1 MYIGRFAP
9 TPSGPLHFGS
19 IVTAMASYL
28 DAKHNNGKWKVRIDD
43 IDSPRILEG
52 SELAILK
59 KLENLGL
66 HWDDKISRQSENI
79 EEYKDILEI
88 LKKKSLTYNCR
99 CSRKKILESTQSD
112 SDELTYNNHCRN
124 RQYPPSH
131 TSSIRLIANY
141 KSTNFNDR
149 AQGPQCHN
157 INNSINDFI
166 IKRSDQLYAYQFT
179 VVIDDE
185 LQSVNNIVRGT
196 DLLNSTIKQHCI
208 TNILN
213 FSKSWSNRFQFS
225 NLLPIL
231 ALTVFLV
238 ISIVKSSLALSL
250 GLVGA
255 LSIVRFRTPIKEP
268 EELLYLFIAIAV
280 GLGLAANQTILT
292 VIIFIFLIL
301 LILTISNKKL
311 VKENDYNLI
320 IEYKK
325 KKDSVKIV
333 TNIIKTNF
341 VVADFVKYELL
352 EEYNE
357 MMVFRVSMKD
367 MTELE
372 NLNKDLKENLGDYKL
387 SYYEN
392 NILI

>member
-1 MYIGRFAP
+1 LYIGRFAP

-79 EEYKDILEI
+79 KEYKNALEA
-88 LKKKSLTYNCR
+88 LKKKNLTYNCR

-196 DLLNSTIKQHCI
+196 DLLNSTIKQYCL
-208 TNILN
+208 NSILN
-213 FSKSWSNRFQFS
+213 FSKKTYMHVPIAIINNQKLSKGNGDKLNSN
-225 NLLPIL
+225 N
-231 ALTVFLV
+231 
-238 ISIVKSSLALSL
+238 LSL
-250 GLVGA
+250 ILVEGLKFLKQKIQKDIEDG
-255 LSIVRFRTPIKEP
+255 SP
-268 EELLYLFIAIAV
+268 EE
-280 GLGLAANQTILT
+280 ILKYASDNWNT
-292 VIIFIFLIL
+292 KPFQKLRSIELNPTQCLIVDN
-301 LILTISNKKL
+301 TR
-311 VKENDYNLI
+311 
-320 IEYKK
+320 
-325 KKDSVKIV
+325 
-333 TNIIKTNF
+333 T
-341 VVADFVKYELL
+341 
-352 EEYNE
+352 
-357 MMVFRVSMKD
+357 
-367 MTELE
+367 
-372 NLNKDLKENLGDYKL
+372 
-387 SYYEN
+387 
-392 NILI
+392 